1 MTTNDVQR
9 LYVLLDSLRV
19 EQRRD
24 LGELRDEVQGYRADL
39 NGRLKALELAEDRR
53 EGMGVARGSI
63 GRIIWGVAA
72 VSAAIGSIVG
82 VIATLV

>member
-24 LGELRDEVQGYRADL
+24 IGDLRDEVQG
-39 NGRLKALELAEDRR
+39 
-53 EGMGVARGSI
+53 
-63 GRIIWGVAA
+63 
-72 VSAAIGSIVG
+72 
-82 VIATLV
+82 

>member
-39 NGRLKALELAEDRR
+39 NGRLKALEVAEARR
-53 EGMGVARGSI
+53 EGMGMGRGSI
-63 GRIIWGVAA
+63 GRTVVAVAA
-72 VSAAIGSIVG
+72 VSAAIGSVVG
-82 VIATLV
+82 VIAAIL

>member
-24 LGELRDEVQGYRADL
+24 IGELRDEVQGYRADL
-39 NGRLKALELAEDRR
+39 NGRLKALEIAEARR
-53 EGMGVARGSI
+53 EGMGVGKGSV
-63 GRIIWGVAA
+63 GRVVIAVAA
-72 VSAAIGSIVG
+72 VSASIGSLVG
-82 VIATLV
+82 VLVSIF

>member
-24 LGELRDEVQGYRADL
+24 IGDLRDEVQGYRADL
-39 NGRLKALELAEDRR
+39 NGRLKALELAEARR